1 MKHLPLLMMLGF
13 AACTS
18 QPNSSNS
25 STVPYPETRQAQ
37 VVDTFFG
44 TPVPDPYRWLE
55 DDRAPEVEAWVEA
68 QNKVTHAYLNQIA
81 FRPQLEKRLGQ
92 LLDYP
97 KVSSPRKVGDYYFFY
112 KNDGLQNQPVIYY
125 QQGLEGEPEVF
136 IDPNQLS
143 ENGTVAINLLGSSED
158 ERYIAYSRSEAG
170 SDWQT
175 IHIMEIATREPLDD
189 VIEWVK
195 FSGTAWYQDG
205 FFYSGYPA
213 PEEGTEYSAS
223 TENQSVY
230 YHRLGTD
237 PKEDQLIYADPAH
250 PNRYHNLGLT
260 EDKAYMVLYARTG
273 TDGFESYYKPTE
285 IAEGGFQP
293 LYTGFEHKNMVID
306 HHDGHFLVMTDVDTP
321 NYRLVKVPLDAPK
334 QANWR
339 DVIPET
345 KAVLEGVTT
354 VGGKLFAEYL
364 EQATSRIYQY
374 DYNGFNR
381 KKLPLPGLGSA
392 GIAGGKRDHDQLFY
406 SFSSYTTPP
415 SIYRYNIAT
424 GESKLFFQPELN
436 FDPSQFE
443 SQQIFYESKDGTK
456 VSMFIVHQKGLELDG
471 QRPTYLYGYG
481 GFNISLTPGFSASL
495 IPLLENGGVF
505 AVPNLRG
512 GGEYG
517 EAWHQAGMLTQKQNV
532 FDDFMA
538 AAEYL
543 IANGYTSSERLAIA
557 GGSNGGLLVGACMT
571 QRPELYRVAFPAVG
585 VMDMLRY
592 HRFTVGWG
600 WVPEY
605 GNADSSQEMFE
616 YLHGYSPLHNL
627 KDGVAYPATM
637 ITTADHDDRVVP
649 AHSFKFAA
657 RLQAAHAGEVPVL
670 IRIET
675 DAGHGAGKP
684 ISKVIE
690 EQADKWAFM
699 FHEMGVEPDI
709 PDVELKPQD

>member
-1 MKHLPLLMMLGF
+1 M
-13 AACTS
+13 
-18 QPNSSNS
+18 
-25 STVPYPETRQAQ
+25 
-37 VVDTFFG
+37 DD
-44 TPVPDPYRWLE
+44 PD
-55 DDRAPEVEAWVEA
+55 
-68 QNKVTHAYLNQIA
+68 
-81 FRPQLEKRLGQ
+81 
-92 LLDYP
+92 
-97 KVSSPRKVGDYYFFY
+97 
-112 KNDGLQNQPVIYY
+112 
-125 QQGLEGEPEVF
+125 
-136 IDPNQLS
+136 
-143 ENGTVAINLLGSSED
+143 
-158 ERYIAYSRSEAG
+158 
-170 SDWQT
+170 
-175 IHIMEIATREPLDD
+175 
-189 VIEWVK
+189 
-195 FSGTAWYQDG
+195 
-205 FFYSGYPA
+205 
-213 PEEGTEYSAS
+213 
-223 TENQSVY
+223 
-230 YHRLGTD
+230 
-237 PKEDQLIYADPAH
+237 
-250 PNRYHNLGLT
+250 
-260 EDKAYMVLYARTG
+260 
-273 TDGFESYYKPTE
+273 
-285 IAEGGFQP
+285 
-293 LYTGFEHKNMVID
+293 
-306 HHDGHFLVMTDVDTP
+306 
-321 NYRLVKVPLDAPK
+321 

-339 DVIPET
+339 DVIPESD
-345 KAVLEGVTT
+345 AVLEGVTT

-364 EQATSRIYQY
+364 QHATSRIYQY

-381 KKLPLPGLGSA
+381 KELPLPSLGSA
-392 GIAGGKRDHDQLFY
+392 GVAGGKRDHDQLFY
-406 SFSSYTTPP
+406 SFSSYITPP
-415 SIYRYNIAT
+415 SIYRYEIAT

-443 SQQIFYESKDGTK
+443 SRQVFYESKDGTK

-532 FDDFMA
+532 FDDFIA

-637 ITTADHDDRVVP
+637 VTTADHDDRVVP

-657 RLQAAHAGEVPVL
+657 RLQAAHAGEAPVL

-684 ISKVIE
+684 ISKIIE

-699 FHEMGVEPDI
+699 FHEMGVVPAAPPIRE
-709 PDVELKPQD
+709 KG